1 MKGEDLPKKKKK
13 ERKKKKKKKERRSI
27 EKKKIPT
34 VSFFCNGQFRFQESF
49 GSAGFDFLN
58 LGDHDRGGIDALP
71 QKRTCLSF
79 ILIILSLD
87 HDADNGQT
95 NRVHEG
101 TSSHSGDPRPPREDA
116 TTDYPE
122 HLQDSWKVAQLSQL
136 SYTLS
141 APSCGISST
150 GGKWKIVKDILTTA
164 GS

>member
-58 LGDHDRGGIDALP
+58 LGDHDRGGIDALA

-101 TSSHSGDPRPPREDA
+101 TSGHSGVTQDPHAKMQQRITQNTCRTLGRLRNFLNFLILFLLLLVES
-116 TTDYPE
+116 
-122 HLQDSWKVAQLSQL
+122 HQLVEN
-136 SYTLS
+136 
-141 APSCGISST
+141 GKSSRT
-150 GGKWKIVKDILTTA
+150 
-164 GS
+164 S